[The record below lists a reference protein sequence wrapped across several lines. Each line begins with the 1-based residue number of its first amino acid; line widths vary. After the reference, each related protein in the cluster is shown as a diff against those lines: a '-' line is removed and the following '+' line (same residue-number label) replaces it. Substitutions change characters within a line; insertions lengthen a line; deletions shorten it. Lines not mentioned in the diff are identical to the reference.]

1 MTNNIS
7 NINNT
12 AHNKNLDKTT
22 FDEQPAYETRVSQ
35 AKKILQSFA
44 PNDIKVDTN
53 TKFISLIE
61 SVRALSPELQ
71 CKVLDGLNYAKNTLH
86 NINQNSAIATK
97 SSCQSTESIEKTIT
111 FNILDMLDN
120 LTMRQQNIMEAFLRV
135 FTSMYNASAKADASM
150 SIVFE
155 QLVHLQSSET
165 KNASWANFAGA
176 LAGSAINATGAVFM
190 AGAELAKPAGKID
203 DIAENQEQNTDK
215 PDSQT
220 RIKSKEDMA
229 NAKARLAEIEN
240 QQKDLSNNKNIEDND
255 KQEQSSKL
263 QKEKES
269 ITNKIKDK
277 EKINSH
283 NLRYGITSSISHT
296 NNLFQSIANPQRCPQ
311 INLIDREGMRVLYEK
326 QDTAGSELL
335 PQAKD
340 PETTAQ
346 WIERCLAGSEPIPE
360 SLKIQ
365 MACCLVAT
373 GEAATISDGLAR
385 VNQAF

>member
-97 SSCQSTESIEKTIT
+97 LSCQSTESIEKTIT

-296 NNLFQSIANPQRCPQ
+296 NNLFQSIANLSQYGGTVAAEHTRAEKDLAEQAKNVMHSVMSSYLDQ
-311 INLIDREGMRVLYEK
+311 INRDVQGRDQALNLLQQIIQTIIDTDSAIVQGIR
-326 QDTAGSELL
+326 S
-335 PQAKD
+335 
-340 PETTAQ
+340 
-346 WIERCLAGSEPIPE
+346 
-360 SLKIQ
+360 
-365 MACCLVAT
+365 
-373 GEAATISDGLAR
+373 
-385 VNQAF
+385 

>member
-269 ITNKIKDK
+269 NTNKIKDK

-296 NNLFQSIANPQRCPQ
+296 NNLFQSIANLSQYGGTVAAEHTRAEKDLAEQAKNVMQSVMSSYLDQ
-311 INLIDREGMRVLYEK
+311 INRDVQGRDQALNLLQQIIQTIIDTDSAIVQGIR
-326 QDTAGSELL
+326 S
-335 PQAKD
+335 
-340 PETTAQ
+340 
-346 WIERCLAGSEPIPE
+346 
-360 SLKIQ
+360 
-365 MACCLVAT
+365 
-373 GEAATISDGLAR
+373 
-385 VNQAF
+385 

>member
-269 ITNKIKDK
+269 LTNKIKDK

-296 NNLFQSIANPQRCPQ
+296 NNLFQSIANLSQYGGTVAAEHTRAEKDLAEQAKNVMHSVMSSYLDQ
-311 INLIDREGMRVLYEK
+311 INRDVQGRDQALNLLQQIIQTIIDTDSAIVQGIR
-326 QDTAGSELL
+326 S
-335 PQAKD
+335 
-340 PETTAQ
+340 
-346 WIERCLAGSEPIPE
+346 
-360 SLKIQ
+360 
-365 MACCLVAT
+365 
-373 GEAATISDGLAR
+373 
-385 VNQAF
+385 

>member
-263 QKEKES
+263 QKEKKS

-296 NNLFQSIANPQRCPQ
+296 NNLFQSIANLSQYGGTVAAEHTRAEKDLAEQAKNVMHSVMSSYLDQ
-311 INLIDREGMRVLYEK
+311 INRDVQGRDQALNLLQQIIQTIIDTDSAIVQGIR
-326 QDTAGSELL
+326 S
-335 PQAKD
+335 
-340 PETTAQ
+340 
-346 WIERCLAGSEPIPE
+346 
-360 SLKIQ
+360 
-365 MACCLVAT
+365 
-373 GEAATISDGLAR
+373 
-385 VNQAF
+385 

>member
-296 NNLFQSIANPQRCPQ
+296 NNLFQSIANLSQYGGTVAAEHTRAKKDLAEQAKNVMHSVMSSYLDQ
-311 INLIDREGMRVLYEK
+311 INRDVQGRDQALNLLQQIIQTIIDTDSAIVQGIR
-326 QDTAGSELL
+326 S
-335 PQAKD
+335 
-340 PETTAQ
+340 
-346 WIERCLAGSEPIPE
+346 
-360 SLKIQ
+360 
-365 MACCLVAT
+365 
-373 GEAATISDGLAR
+373 
-385 VNQAF
+385 

>member
-1 MTNNIS
+1 
-7 NINNT
+7 NT

-296 NNLFQSIANPQRCPQ
+296 NNLFQSIANLSQYGGTVAAEHTRAEKDLAEQAKNVMHSVMSSYLDQ
-311 INLIDREGMRVLYEK
+311 INRDVQGRDQALNLLQQIIQTIIDTDSAIVQGIR
-326 QDTAGSELL
+326 S
-335 PQAKD
+335 
-340 PETTAQ
+340 
-346 WIERCLAGSEPIPE
+346 
-360 SLKIQ
+360 
-365 MACCLVAT
+365 
-373 GEAATISDGLAR
+373 
-385 VNQAF
+385 

>member
-22 FDEQPAYETRVSQ
+22 FDEQPAYEARVSQ

-296 NNLFQSIANPQRCPQ
+296 NNLFQSIANLSQYGGTVAAEHTRAEKDLAEQAKNVMHSVMSSYLDQ
-311 INLIDREGMRVLYEK
+311 INRDVQGRDQALNLLQQIIQTIIDTDSAIVQGIR
-326 QDTAGSELL
+326 S
-335 PQAKD
+335 
-340 PETTAQ
+340 
-346 WIERCLAGSEPIPE
+346 
-360 SLKIQ
+360 
-365 MACCLVAT
+365 
-373 GEAATISDGLAR
+373 
-385 VNQAF
+385 

>member
-22 FDEQPAYETRVSQ
+22 FDEQPGYETRVSQ
-35 AKKILQSFA
+35 AKKILQSFSS
-44 PNDIKVDTN
+44 NDIKVDTN

-86 NINQNSAIATK
+86 NINQNSAVATK
-97 SSCQSTESIEKTIT
+97 SFCQSTESIEKTIT

-155 QLVHLQSSET
+155 QLVKLQSDET
-165 KNASWANFAGA
+165 KNASWANLTGA
-176 LAGSAINATGAVFM
+176 IVGSVINVTGAVFM

-203 DIAENQEQNTDK
+203 DIAENQEQNADK
-215 PDSQT
+215 PDDQT
-220 RIKSKEDMA
+220 RIRSKEDMA
-229 NAKARLAEIEN
+229 NAKTRLAKIEE
-240 QQKDLSNNKNIEDND
+240 QQKELSKNQDIEDND

-269 ITNKIKDK
+269 INNKIKDK

-283 NLRYGITSSISHT
+283 NLKYGITSSISHT
-296 NNLFQSIANPQRCPQ
+296 NNLFQSIANLSQYGGTVAAEHTRAEKDLAEQAKNVMHSVMSSYLDQ
-311 INLIDREGMRVLYEK
+311 INRDVQGRDQALNLLQQIIQTIIDTDSAIVQGIR
-326 QDTAGSELL
+326 S
-335 PQAKD
+335 
-340 PETTAQ
+340 
-346 WIERCLAGSEPIPE
+346 
-360 SLKIQ
+360 
-365 MACCLVAT
+365 
-373 GEAATISDGLAR
+373 
-385 VNQAF
+385 

>member
-22 FDEQPAYETRVSQ
+22 FDEQPGYETRVSQ
-35 AKKILQSFA
+35 AKKILQSFSS
-44 PNDIKVDTN
+44 NDIKVDTN

-86 NINQNSAIATK
+86 NINQNSAVATK
-97 SSCQSTESIEKTIT
+97 SSCQSIESIEKTIT

-165 KNASWANFAGA
+165 KNASWANLTGA
-176 LAGSAINATGAVFM
+176 IVGSTINVTGAVFM

-203 DIAENQEQNTDK
+203 DIAENQEQNAEK
-215 PDSQT
+215 PEDQT
-220 RIKSKEDMA
+220 RIRSKEDMA
-229 NAKARLAEIEN
+229 NAKTRLAKIEE
-240 QQKDLSNNKNIEDND
+240 QQKELSKNQNIEDND

-283 NLRYGITSSISHT
+283 NLKYGITSSISHT
-296 NNLFQSIANPQRCPQ
+296 NNLFQSIANLSQYGGTVAAEHTRAEKDLAEQAKNVMHSVMSSYLDQ
-311 INLIDREGMRVLYEK
+311 INRDVQGRDQALNLLQQIIQTIIDTDSAIVQGIR
-326 QDTAGSELL
+326 S
-335 PQAKD
+335 
-340 PETTAQ
+340 
-346 WIERCLAGSEPIPE
+346 
-360 SLKIQ
+360 
-365 MACCLVAT
+365 
-373 GEAATISDGLAR
+373 
-385 VNQAF
+385 

>member
-296 NNLFQSIANPQRCPQ
+296 NNLFQSIANLSQYGGTVAAEHTRAEKDLAEQAKNVMHSVMSSYLDQ
-311 INLIDREGMRVLYEK
+311 INRDVQGRDQALNLLQQIIQTIIDTDSAIAHK
-326 QDTAGSELL
+326 LL
-335 PQAKD
+335 Q
-340 PETTAQ
+340 
-346 WIERCLAGSEPIPE
+346 
-360 SLKIQ
+360 
-365 MACCLVAT
+365 
-373 GEAATISDGLAR
+373 
-385 VNQAF
+385 

>member
-86 NINQNSAIATK
+86 NINQNFAIATK

-296 NNLFQSIANPQRCPQ
+296 NNLFQSIANLSQYGGTVAAEHTRAEKDLAEQAKNVMHSVMSSYLDQ
-311 INLIDREGMRVLYEK
+311 INRDVQGRDQALNLLQQIIQTIIDTDSAIVQGIR
-326 QDTAGSELL
+326 S
-335 PQAKD
+335 
-340 PETTAQ
+340 
-346 WIERCLAGSEPIPE
+346 
-360 SLKIQ
+360 
-365 MACCLVAT
+365 
-373 GEAATISDGLAR
+373 
-385 VNQAF
+385 

>member
-263 QKEKES
+263 QKVKES

-296 NNLFQSIANPQRCPQ
+296 NNLFQSIANLSQYGGTVAAEHTRAEKDLAEQAKNVMHSVMSSYLDQ
-311 INLIDREGMRVLYEK
+311 INRDVQGRDQALNLLQQIIQTIIDTDSAIVQGIR
-326 QDTAGSELL
+326 S
-335 PQAKD
+335 
-340 PETTAQ
+340 
-346 WIERCLAGSEPIPE
+346 
-360 SLKIQ
+360 
-365 MACCLVAT
+365 
-373 GEAATISDGLAR
+373 
-385 VNQAF
+385 

>member
-263 QKEKES
+263 QKEKER

-296 NNLFQSIANPQRCPQ
+296 NNLFQSIANLSQYGGTVAAEHTRAEKDLAEQAKNVMHSVMSSYLDQ
-311 INLIDREGMRVLYEK
+311 INRDVQGRDQALNLLQQIIQTIIDTDSAIVQGIR
-326 QDTAGSELL
+326 S
-335 PQAKD
+335 
-340 PETTAQ
+340 
-346 WIERCLAGSEPIPE
+346 
-360 SLKIQ
+360 
-365 MACCLVAT
+365 
-373 GEAATISDGLAR
+373 
-385 VNQAF
+385 

>member
-283 NLRYGITSSISHT
+283 NLRYGITSTISHT
-296 NNLFQSIANPQRCPQ
+296 NNLFQSIANLSQYGGTVAAEHTRAEKDLAEQAKNVMHSVMSSYLDQ
-311 INLIDREGMRVLYEK
+311 INRDVQGRDQALNLLQQIIQTIIDTDSAIVQGIR
-326 QDTAGSELL
+326 S
-335 PQAKD
+335 
-340 PETTAQ
+340 
-346 WIERCLAGSEPIPE
+346 
-360 SLKIQ
+360 
-365 MACCLVAT
+365 
-373 GEAATISDGLAR
+373 
-385 VNQAF
+385 

>member
-22 FDEQPAYETRVSQ
+22 FDEQPGYETRVSQ
-35 AKKILQSFA
+35 AKKILQSFSS
-44 PNDIKVDTN
+44 NDIKVDTN

-86 NINQNSAIATK
+86 NINQNSAVETK

-155 QLVHLQSSET
+155 QLVQLQSSET
-165 KNASWANFAGA
+165 KNASWANLTGA
-176 LAGSAINATGAVFM
+176 IVGSAINVTGAVFM

-203 DIAENQEQNTDK
+203 DIAENQEQNAEK
-215 PDSQT
+215 PEDQT
-220 RIKSKEDMA
+220 RIRSKEDMA
-229 NAKARLAEIEN
+229 NAKTRLAKIEE
-240 QQKDLSNNKNIEDND
+240 QQKELSKNQNIEDND

-283 NLRYGITSSISHT
+283 NLKYGITSSISHT
-296 NNLFQSIANPQRCPQ
+296 NNLFQSIANLSQYGGTVAAEHTRAEKDLAEQAKNVMHSVMSSYLDQ
-311 INLIDREGMRVLYEK
+311 INRDVQGRDQALNLLQQIIQTIIDTDSAIVQGIR
-326 QDTAGSELL
+326 S
-335 PQAKD
+335 
-340 PETTAQ
+340 
-346 WIERCLAGSEPIPE
+346 
-360 SLKIQ
+360 
-365 MACCLVAT
+365 
-373 GEAATISDGLAR
+373 
-385 VNQAF
+385 

>member
-240 QQKDLSNNKNIEDND
+240 QQKDLSNNKNIVDND

-296 NNLFQSIANPQRCPQ
+296 NNLFQSIANLSQYGGTVAAEHTRAEKDLAEQAKNVMHSVMSSYLDQ
-311 INLIDREGMRVLYEK
+311 INRDVQGRDQALNLLQQIIQTIIDTDSAIVQGIR
-326 QDTAGSELL
+326 S
-335 PQAKD
+335 
-340 PETTAQ
+340 
-346 WIERCLAGSEPIPE
+346 
-360 SLKIQ
+360 
-365 MACCLVAT
+365 
-373 GEAATISDGLAR
+373 
-385 VNQAF
+385 

>member
-263 QKEKES
+263 QKES

-296 NNLFQSIANPQRCPQ
+296 NNLFQSIANLSQYGGTVAAEHTRAEKDLAEQAKNVMHSVMSSYLDQ
-311 INLIDREGMRVLYEK
+311 INRDVQGRDQALNLLQQIIQTIIDTDSAIVQGIR
-326 QDTAGSELL
+326 S
-335 PQAKD
+335 
-340 PETTAQ
+340 
-346 WIERCLAGSEPIPE
+346 
-360 SLKIQ
+360 
-365 MACCLVAT
+365 
-373 GEAATISDGLAR
+373 
-385 VNQAF
+385 

>member
-22 FDEQPAYETRVSQ
+22 FDEQPGYETRVSQ
-35 AKKILQSFA
+35 AKKILQSFSS
-44 PNDIKVDTN
+44 NDIKVDTN

-86 NINQNSAIATK
+86 NINQNSAVATK

-165 KNASWANFAGA
+165 KNASWANLTGA
-176 LAGSAINATGAVFM
+176 IVGSAINVTGAVFM

-203 DIAENQEQNTDK
+203 DIAENQEQNAEK
-215 PDSQT
+215 PEDQT
-220 RIKSKEDMA
+220 RIRSKEDMA
-229 NAKARLAEIEN
+229 NAKTRLAKIEE
-240 QQKDLSNNKNIEDND
+240 QQKELSTNQDIEDND

-269 ITNKIKDK
+269 ITNKTKDK

-283 NLRYGITSSISHT
+283 NLKYGITSSISHT
-296 NNLFQSIANPQRCPQ
+296 NNLFQSIANLSQYGGTVAAEHTRAEKDLAEQAKNVMHSVMSSYLDQ
-311 INLIDREGMRVLYEK
+311 INRDVQGRDQALNLLQQIIQTIIDTDSAIVQGIR
-326 QDTAGSELL
+326 S
-335 PQAKD
+335 
-340 PETTAQ
+340 
-346 WIERCLAGSEPIPE
+346 
-360 SLKIQ
+360 
-365 MACCLVAT
+365 
-373 GEAATISDGLAR
+373 
-385 VNQAF
+385 

>member
-44 PNDIKVDTN
+44 LNDIKVDTN

-296 NNLFQSIANPQRCPQ
+296 NNLFQSIANLSQYGGTVAAEHTRAEKDLAEQAKNVMHSVMSSYLDQ
-311 INLIDREGMRVLYEK
+311 INRDVQGRDQALNLLQQIIQTIIDTDSAIVQGIR
-326 QDTAGSELL
+326 S
-335 PQAKD
+335 
-340 PETTAQ
+340 
-346 WIERCLAGSEPIPE
+346 
-360 SLKIQ
+360 
-365 MACCLVAT
+365 
-373 GEAATISDGLAR
+373 
-385 VNQAF
+385 

>member
-53 TKFISLIE
+53 SKFISLIE

-296 NNLFQSIANPQRCPQ
+296 NNLFQSIANLSQYGGTVAAEHTRAEKDLAEQAKNVMHSVMSSYLDQ
-311 INLIDREGMRVLYEK
+311 INRDVQGRDQALNLLQQIIQTIIDTDSAIVQGIR
-326 QDTAGSELL
+326 S
-335 PQAKD
+335 
-340 PETTAQ
+340 
-346 WIERCLAGSEPIPE
+346 
-360 SLKIQ
+360 
-365 MACCLVAT
+365 
-373 GEAATISDGLAR
+373 
-385 VNQAF
+385 

>member
-150 SIVFE
+150 SIIFE

-296 NNLFQSIANPQRCPQ
+296 NNLFQSIANLSQYGGTVAAEHTRAEKDLAEQAKNVMHSVMSSYLDQ
-311 INLIDREGMRVLYEK
+311 INRDVQGRDQALNLLQQIIQTIIDTDSAIVQGIR
-326 QDTAGSELL
+326 S
-335 PQAKD
+335 
-340 PETTAQ
+340 
-346 WIERCLAGSEPIPE
+346 
-360 SLKIQ
+360 
-365 MACCLVAT
+365 
-373 GEAATISDGLAR
+373 
-385 VNQAF
+385 

>member
-22 FDEQPAYETRVSQ
+22 FDEQPGYETRVSQ
-35 AKKILQSFA
+35 AKKILQSFSS
-44 PNDIKVDTN
+44 NDIKVDTN

-86 NINQNSAIATK
+86 NINQNSAVATK
-97 SSCQSTESIEKTIT
+97 SSCQSIESIEKTIT

-165 KNASWANFAGA
+165 KNASWANLTGA
-176 LAGSAINATGAVFM
+176 IVGSAINVTGAVFM

-203 DIAENQEQNTDK
+203 DIAENQEQNAEK
-215 PDSQT
+215 PEDQT
-220 RIKSKEDMA
+220 RIRSKEDMA
-229 NAKARLAEIEN
+229 NAKTRLAKIEE
-240 QQKDLSNNKNIEDND
+240 QQKELSKNQNIEDND

-269 ITNKIKDK
+269 ITKKIKDK

-283 NLRYGITSSISHT
+283 NLKYGITSSISHT
-296 NNLFQSIANPQRCPQ
+296 NNLFQSIANLSQYGGTVAAEHTRAEKDLAEQAKNVMHSVMSSYLDQ
-311 INLIDREGMRVLYEK
+311 INRDVQGRDQALNLLQQIIQTIIDTDSAIVQGIR
-326 QDTAGSELL
+326 S
-335 PQAKD
+335 
-340 PETTAQ
+340 
-346 WIERCLAGSEPIPE
+346 
-360 SLKIQ
+360 
-365 MACCLVAT
+365 
-373 GEAATISDGLAR
+373 
-385 VNQAF
+385 

>member
-22 FDEQPAYETRVSQ
+22 FDEQPGYETRVSQ
-35 AKKILQSFA
+35 AKKILQSFSS
-44 PNDIKVDTN
+44 NDIKVDTN

-86 NINQNSAIATK
+86 NINQNSAVATK
-97 SSCQSTESIEKTIT
+97 SFCQSTESIEKTIT

-155 QLVHLQSSET
+155 QLVKLKSDET
-165 KNASWANFAGA
+165 KNASWANLTGA

-203 DIAENQEQNTDK
+203 DIAENQEQNAEK
-215 PDSQT
+215 PEDQT
-220 RIKSKEDMA
+220 RIRSKEDMA

-240 QQKDLSNNKNIEDND
+240 QQKALSNNENIEDND

-296 NNLFQSIANPQRCPQ
+296 NNLFQSIANLSQYGGTVASEHTRAEKDLAEQAKNVMHSVMSSYLDQ
-311 INLIDREGMRVLYEK
+311 INRDVQGRDQALNLLQQIIQTIIDTDSAIVQGIR
-326 QDTAGSELL
+326 S
-335 PQAKD
+335 
-340 PETTAQ
+340 
-346 WIERCLAGSEPIPE
+346 
-360 SLKIQ
+360 
-365 MACCLVAT
+365 
-373 GEAATISDGLAR
+373 
-385 VNQAF
+385 

>member
-296 NNLFQSIANPQRCPQ
+296 NNLFQSIANLSQYGGTVAAEHTRAEKDLAEQAKNVMHSVMSSYLDQ
-311 INLIDREGMRVLYEK
+311 INRDVQGRDQALN
-326 QDTAGSELL
+326 LL
-335 PQAKD
+335 Q
-340 PETTAQ
+340 Q
-346 WIERCLAGSEPIPE
+346 I
-360 SLKIQ
+360 IQ
-365 MACCLVAT
+365 TIIAT
-373 GEAATISDGLAR
+373 DSAIVQGIRS
-385 VNQAF
+385 

>member
-240 QQKDLSNNKNIEDND
+240 QQKDLSNNKNIEDNA
-255 KQEQSSKL
+255 KQEQSIKL

-296 NNLFQSIANPQRCPQ
+296 NNLFQSIANLSQYGGTVAAEHTRAEKDLAEQAKNVMHSVMSSYLDQ
-311 INLIDREGMRVLYEK
+311 INRDVQGRDQALNLLQQIIQTIIDTDSAIVQGIR
-326 QDTAGSELL
+326 S
-335 PQAKD
+335 
-340 PETTAQ
+340 
-346 WIERCLAGSEPIPE
+346 
-360 SLKIQ
+360 
-365 MACCLVAT
+365 
-373 GEAATISDGLAR
+373 
-385 VNQAF
+385 

>member
-12 AHNKNLDKTT
+12 AHDKNLDKTT

-296 NNLFQSIANPQRCPQ
+296 NNLFQSIANLSQYGGTVAAEHTRAEKDLAEQAKNVMHSVMSSYLDQ
-311 INLIDREGMRVLYEK
+311 INRDVQGRDQALNLLQQIIQTIIDTDSAIVQGIR
-326 QDTAGSELL
+326 S
-335 PQAKD
+335 
-340 PETTAQ
+340 
-346 WIERCLAGSEPIPE
+346 
-360 SLKIQ
+360 
-365 MACCLVAT
+365 
-373 GEAATISDGLAR
+373 
-385 VNQAF
+385 

>member
-12 AHNKNLDKTT
+12 VHNKNLDKTT
-22 FDEQPAYETRVSQ
+22 FDEQGSYDKRVSQ

-53 TKFISLIE
+53 TRFISLIE

-165 KNASWANFAGA
+165 KNASWANLTGA
-176 LAGSAINATGAVFM
+176 LAGSIINATGAAFM

-215 PDSQT
+215 PDEQT

-240 QQKDLSNNKNIEDND
+240 QQKALSNNENIEDND

-296 NNLFQSIANPQRCPQ
+296 NNLFQSIANLSQYGGTVAAEHTRAEKDLAEQAKNVMHSVMSSYLDQ
-311 INLIDREGMRVLYEK
+311 INRDVQGRDQALNLLQQIIQTIIDTDSAIVQGIR
-326 QDTAGSELL
+326 S
-335 PQAKD
+335 
-340 PETTAQ
+340 
-346 WIERCLAGSEPIPE
+346 
-360 SLKIQ
+360 
-365 MACCLVAT
+365 
-373 GEAATISDGLAR
+373 
-385 VNQAF
+385 

>member
-97 SSCQSTESIEKTIT
+97 SSCQSTESIEKTIP

-296 NNLFQSIANPQRCPQ
+296 NNLFQSIANLSQYGGTVAAEHTRAEKDLAEQAKNVMHSVMSSYLDQ
-311 INLIDREGMRVLYEK
+311 INRDVQGRDQALNLLQQIIQTIIDTDSAIVQGIR
-326 QDTAGSELL
+326 S
-335 PQAKD
+335 
-340 PETTAQ
+340 
-346 WIERCLAGSEPIPE
+346 
-360 SLKIQ
+360 
-365 MACCLVAT
+365 
-373 GEAATISDGLAR
+373 
-385 VNQAF
+385 

>member
-97 SSCQSTESIEKTIT
+97 SSCQSTEPIEKTIT

-229 NAKARLAEIEN
+229 NAKTRLAEIEN

-263 QKEKES
+263 QKEKAS

-277 EKINSH
+277 EKINNH

-296 NNLFQSIANPQRCPQ
+296 NNLFQSIANLSQYGGTVAAEHTRAEKDLAEQAKNVMHSVMSSYLDQ
-311 INLIDREGMRVLYEK
+311 INRDVQGRDQALNLLQQIIQTIIDTDSAIVQGIR
-326 QDTAGSELL
+326 S
-335 PQAKD
+335 
-340 PETTAQ
+340 
-346 WIERCLAGSEPIPE
+346 
-360 SLKIQ
+360 
-365 MACCLVAT
+365 
-373 GEAATISDGLAR
+373 
-385 VNQAF
+385 

>member
-1 MTNNIS
+1 MTNNII

-71 CKVLDGLNYAKNTLH
+71 CKVLDGFNYAKNTLH

-296 NNLFQSIANPQRCPQ
+296 NNLFQSIANLSQYGGTVAAEHTRAEKDLAEQAKNVMHSVMSSYLDQ
-311 INLIDREGMRVLYEK
+311 INRDVQGRDQALNLLQQIIQTIIDTDSAIVQGIR
-326 QDTAGSELL
+326 S
-335 PQAKD
+335 
-340 PETTAQ
+340 
-346 WIERCLAGSEPIPE
+346 
-360 SLKIQ
+360 
-365 MACCLVAT
+365 
-373 GEAATISDGLAR
+373 
-385 VNQAF
+385 

>member
-229 NAKARLAEIEN
+229 NTKARLAEIEN

-296 NNLFQSIANPQRCPQ
+296 NNLFQSIANLSQYGGTVAAEHTRAEKDLAEQAKNVMHSVMSSYLDQ
-311 INLIDREGMRVLYEK
+311 INRDVQGRDQALNLLQQIIQTIIDTDSAIVQGIR
-326 QDTAGSELL
+326 S
-335 PQAKD
+335 
-340 PETTAQ
+340 
-346 WIERCLAGSEPIPE
+346 
-360 SLKIQ
+360 
-365 MACCLVAT
+365 
-373 GEAATISDGLAR
+373 
-385 VNQAF
+385 

>member
-296 NNLFQSIANPQRCPQ
+296 NNLFQSIANLSQYGGTVAAEHTRAEKDLAEQAKNVIHSVMSSYLDQ
-311 INLIDREGMRVLYEK
+311 INRDVQGRDQALNLLQQIIQTIIDTDSAIVQGIR
-326 QDTAGSELL
+326 S
-335 PQAKD
+335 
-340 PETTAQ
+340 
-346 WIERCLAGSEPIPE
+346 
-360 SLKIQ
+360 
-365 MACCLVAT
+365 
-373 GEAATISDGLAR
+373 
-385 VNQAF
+385 

>member
-240 QQKDLSNNKNIEDND
+240 QQKDLSNNKSIEDND

-296 NNLFQSIANPQRCPQ
+296 NNLFQSIANLSQYGGTVAAEHTRAEKDLAEQAKNVMHSVMSSYLDQ
-311 INLIDREGMRVLYEK
+311 INRDVQGRDQALNLLQQIIQTIIDTDSAIVQGIR
-326 QDTAGSELL
+326 S
-335 PQAKD
+335 
-340 PETTAQ
+340 
-346 WIERCLAGSEPIPE
+346 
-360 SLKIQ
+360 
-365 MACCLVAT
+365 
-373 GEAATISDGLAR
+373 
-385 VNQAF
+385 

>member
-155 QLVHLQSSET
+155 QLVQLQSSET

-296 NNLFQSIANPQRCPQ
+296 NNLFQSIANLSQYGGTVAAEHTRAEKDLAEQAKNVMHSVMSSYLDQ
-311 INLIDREGMRVLYEK
+311 INRDVQGRDQALNLLQQIIQTIIDTDSAIVQGIR
-326 QDTAGSELL
+326 S
-335 PQAKD
+335 
-340 PETTAQ
+340 
-346 WIERCLAGSEPIPE
+346 
-360 SLKIQ
+360 
-365 MACCLVAT
+365 
-373 GEAATISDGLAR
+373 
-385 VNQAF
+385 

>member
-296 NNLFQSIANPQRCPQ
+296 NNLFQSIANLSQYGGTVAAEHTRAEKDLAEQAKNVMHSVMSSYLDQ
-311 INLIDREGMRVLYEK
+311 INRDIQGRDQALNLLQQIIQTIIDTDSAIVQGIR
-326 QDTAGSELL
+326 S
-335 PQAKD
+335 
-340 PETTAQ
+340 
-346 WIERCLAGSEPIPE
+346 
-360 SLKIQ
+360 
-365 MACCLVAT
+365 
-373 GEAATISDGLAR
+373 
-385 VNQAF
+385 

>member
-220 RIKSKEDMA
+220 RIKSKEDME

-296 NNLFQSIANPQRCPQ
+296 NNLFQSIANLSQYGGTVAAEHTRAEKDLAEQAKNVMHSVMSSYLDQ
-311 INLIDREGMRVLYEK
+311 INRDVQGRDQALNLLQQIIQTIIDTDSAIVQGIR
-326 QDTAGSELL
+326 S
-335 PQAKD
+335 
-340 PETTAQ
+340 
-346 WIERCLAGSEPIPE
+346 
-360 SLKIQ
+360 
-365 MACCLVAT
+365 
-373 GEAATISDGLAR
+373 
-385 VNQAF
+385 